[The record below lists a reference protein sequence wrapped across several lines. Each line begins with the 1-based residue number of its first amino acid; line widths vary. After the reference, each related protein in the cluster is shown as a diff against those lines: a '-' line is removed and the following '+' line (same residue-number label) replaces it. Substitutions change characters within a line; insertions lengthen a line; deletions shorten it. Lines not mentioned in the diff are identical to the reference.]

1 MLLFLL
7 GFHLLKCLT
16 VNIFKLHAPTPL
28 FFFPPDTVLLCS
40 FVYSTVTFRST
51 HIMWQQNWLCNI
63 PVITSPSP
71 SILPAK
77 PSLPKCFI
85 TTKYNFVLTSRT
97 TYMIYFLHL
106 LTYPN
111 SDTVKFPSDQY
122 CPSDLSYG
130 GDHKQT
136 QLPAERAE
144 FTPEWSNSQAQRMWQ
159 WDRGVEGWKD
169 GAPGS
174 PKHWLHFSS
183 FSTASPLAYSHIRDS
198 PPKTWRQKRKQMHS
212 N

>member
-1 MLLFLL
+1 MLQHRFSFFPQTQFYCAVLYIAQWLL
-7 GFHLLKCLT
+7 GAHISCDSRTDCVIFQLSHHHLQASCQLSHL
-16 VNIFKLHAPTPL
+16 
-28 FFFPPDTVLLCS
+28 
-40 FVYSTVTFRST
+40 Y
-51 HIMWQQNWLCNI
+51 QN
-63 PVITSPSP
+63 VS
-71 SILPAK
+71 
-77 PSLPKCFI
+77 FI

-122 CPSDLSYG
+122 CPSDLSYE

-159 WDRGVEGWKD
+159 WDRDVEGWKD

-198 PPKTWRQKRKQMHS
+198 PPKTWRQRRKQMPS